1 MGKAQNDPC
10 IMNIWVHDGS
20 KDMPVQRKKYR
31 EILAA
36 SLDEIMEEKLD
47 GVKNCFE
54 AKLFG
59 IGLESY
65 TVGSH
70 DFYTAYCATRKQ
82 MYTLDTGHYE
92 QTENVSDFVSTLLMY
107 VPELMLH
114 VSRPVRW
121 DSDHVTIMNDQTLDL
136 FKELVRC
143 DALDRAHV
151 GLDYFDA
158 SINRIGA
165 YIIGSRATQKC
176 ILQALLEPKA
186 KLREY
191 EDNGQYFERLA
202 LMEEAKSMPFGAVF
216 DYFNLKNNVPVGEE
230 YIQCIQQY
238 EKDVT
243 QQEIIKSFPTTMAN
257 SGSLKSTI
265 AVSLTNYLDA
275 GAIVAGAS
283 GLTLWQNYLGLSEV
297 HLGWLNFISANCLGA
312 AIGAIIGGFLADK
325 YGRKFIFT
333 YNLLVYMTGV
343 LLIMLSMNFPML
355 LAGFLV
361 TGVSVGVG
369 VPASWTY
376 ISESSEVNN
385 RGRNICISQMSWGV
399 GPMMILLLGMFFA
412 PGGYFFDFVEAVAY
426 IFSDAHLPCD
436 KETVNVFSSR
446 IVFFSLFVVAF
457 IAWNLQRQLQES
469 AEFTAQKADEK
480 KNGLMD
486 NIKVLFQNK
495 VAVKTVCF
503 LAGIY
508 LTWNLVASVMGF
520 FQPHIYETA
529 GGVSNETANWMNF
542 IQWAIIVGITFVTS
556 KLIDK
561 TSHKAIY
568 VFGLLVAIS
577 AWLIIVTIGVNG
589 PVGLWSFAILWG
601 IQGGTSVQIFYALW
615 GSELFP
621 AKFRAGAQGLM
632 FFIVRG
638 LSAVWGLV
646 FTVIYGENGEGFT
659 IAAWCMII
667 LLAISLI
674 VGFIGAPNTRCRAL
688 EDITKER
695 YGESY

>member
-1 MGKAQNDPC
+1 
-10 IMNIWVHDGS
+10 
-20 KDMPVQRKKYR
+20 
-31 EILAA
+31 
-36 SLDEIMEEKLD
+36 
-47 GVKNCFE
+47 
-54 AKLFG
+54 
-59 IGLESY
+59 
-65 TVGSH
+65 
-70 DFYTAYCATRKQ
+70 
-82 MYTLDTGHYE
+82 
-92 QTENVSDFVSTLLMY
+92 
-107 VPELMLH
+107 
-114 VSRPVRW
+114 
-121 DSDHVTIMNDQTLDL
+121 
-136 FKELVRC
+136 
-143 DALDRAHV
+143 
-151 GLDYFDA
+151 
-158 SINRIGA
+158 
-165 YIIGSRATQKC
+165 
-176 ILQALLEPKA
+176 
-186 KLREY
+186 
-191 EDNGQYFERLA
+191 
-202 LMEEAKSMPFGAVF
+202 
-216 DYFNLKNNVPVGEE
+216 
-230 YIQCIQQY
+230 
-238 EKDVT
+238 
-243 QQEIIKSFPTTMAN
+243 MAN
-257 SGSLKSTI
+257 NGSLKSTI

-312 AIGAIIGGFLADK
+312 AVGAIIGGFLADK

-333 YNLLVYMTGV
+333 YNLLVYITGV

-361 TGVSVGVG
+361 TGISVGVG

-385 RGRNICISQMSWGV
+385 RGRNICISQMSWGI

-412 PGGYFFDFVEAVAY
+412 PGGYFFGFVESVAHFFGGGDMPVDAVNA
-426 IFSDAHLPCD
+426 
-436 KETVNVFSSR
+436 FSSR

-469 AEFTAQKADEK
+469 AEFTAQKAEEK
-480 KNGLMD
+480 KTGLLD

-495 VAVKTVCF
+495 IAVKTVCF

-529 GGVSNETANWMNF
+529 GGVTNEQANWMNF
-542 IQWAIIVGITFVTS
+542 IQWAIIVGVTFITS

-568 VFGLLVAIS
+568 TFGLLVAIS

-638 LSAVWGLV
+638 LSAVWGLI
-646 FTVIYGENGEGFT
+646 FTYIYGDNGEGFT
-659 IAAWCMII
+659 IAAFCMIV
-667 LLAISLI
+667 LLVISLI
-674 VGFIGAPNTRCRAL
+674 VGFIGAPVTRGRTL

-695 YGESY
+695 YGDNY